1 MDEDQLAILSYLSE
15 NAIGYDNRKSSEEIR
30 LSCALITGGPTN
42 DYVRGKIRDMVFNHD
57 QIIGSIS
64 WDRGYWIIQNEEEL
78 NRVVESLQARA
89 NKVLERSEKLI
100 ENWENI
106 NNG

>member
-1 MDEDQLAILSYLSE
+1 MDEDQLAILAYLNE

-30 LSCALITGGPTN
+30 LSCELISGGPTN
-42 DYVRGKIRDMVFNHD
+42 DYVRSKIRDMVFNHG

-89 NKVLERSEKLI
+89 HKVVERGEKLI
-100 ENWENI
+100 ENWENL